1 LDLDNL
7 DRQIRDDLSEVF
19 ARHEKTSILNTGKVL
34 RAFKKN
40 QVSAHCF
47 HPSSGYGYS
56 DLGRDLLDD
65 IYADVFKTQKALV
78 RSQFVSG
85 THALST
91 VLFGLLRPGD
101 EMLAATGTP
110 YDTLRTV
117 IGAGVKQKGS
127 LAEHGIQ
134 YREAPLGQGGEIDLK
149 QIKRAIGAKTR
160 LAHIQRS
167 CGYSSR
173 KTLLAEEIGR
183 ICETVKNAKP
193 DCICFVDNCYGEF
206 VEEIEPTEAGADI
219 MAGSLIKNP
228 GGGLAPSGG
237 YIAGREDLVEM
248 AGFHYTAPGLG
259 GAMGSAGGDT
269 QKLLFQG
276 FFLAPHVTLQAL
288 KTAIYAAAL
297 FSRLGY
303 QVSPDE
309 RAARGDIIQRIS
321 LKTRA
326 ALNAFCQAVQENSP
340 VDAYVSPVPGKVPG
354 YQDDVIMAAGTFVQG
369 ASIELS
375 ADGPLRPPYTAYLQ
389 GGLTFEHGVL
399 SLLASA
405 KNIIKS

>member
-7 DRQIRDDLSEVF
+7 DRQIRDGLSETF
-19 ARHEKTSILNTGKVL
+19 AWHEKTGIENTRKIL
-34 RAFKKN
+34 REFKKN
-40 QVSAHCF
+40 QVSGHCF
-47 HPSSGYGYS
+47 HPAGGYGYS
-56 DLGRDLLDD
+56 DLGRDLLDN
-65 IYADVFKTQKALV
+65 IYAGVFKTQKAIV
-78 RSQFVSG
+78 RTQFVSG

-91 VLFGLLRPGD
+91 VLFGVLRSGD
-101 EMLAATGTP
+101 EMLSVTGEP

-117 IGAGVKQKGS
+117 IGARVKQKGS
-127 LAEHGIQ
+127 LAEHGIT
-134 YREAPLGQGGEIDLK
+134 YREVDFDRNGEVDLDK
-149 QIKRAIGAKTR
+149 IKRAVGARTR
-160 LAHIQRS
+160 LVYIQRS
-167 CGYSSR
+167 CGYSMR
-173 KTLLAEEIGR
+173 KTLLVEEIGR
-183 ICETVKNAKP
+183 ICETVKKAKP

-206 VEEIEPTEAGADI
+206 VEKTEPTEAGADI

-237 YIAGREDLVEM
+237 YIAGREELVEM

-259 GAMGSAGGDT
+259 SAMGSAGGDA
-269 QKLLFQG
+269 QKLLYQG
-276 FFLAPHVTLQAL
+276 LFLSPHITLQAV

-303 QVSPDE
+303 HVSPDE

-326 ALNAFCQAVQENSP
+326 ALIAFCQAVQENSP
-340 VDAYVSPVPGKVPG
+340 VDAYVSPTPGKVPG

-375 ADGPLRPPYTAYLQ
+375 ADGPLRPPYTVYLQ
-389 GGLTFEHGVL
+389 GGLTFEHGIL
-399 SLLASA
+399 ALLACA
-405 KNIIKS
+405 KNIAKS